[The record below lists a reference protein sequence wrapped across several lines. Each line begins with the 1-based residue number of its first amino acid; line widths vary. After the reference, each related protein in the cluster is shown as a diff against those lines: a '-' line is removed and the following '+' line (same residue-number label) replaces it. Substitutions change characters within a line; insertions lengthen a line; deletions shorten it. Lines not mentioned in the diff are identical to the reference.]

1 MKCFNNLSFG
11 VNANINNK
19 DINDGTVVGTTVSK
33 GSVSSV
39 KDDPQPIDTT
49 ISNTTETK
57 LTLDA
62 NSTIQAGQSTVTTTK
77 SLTQTIEITSVED
90 FVGSKLTI
98 NYPLPDTTDVYTLD
112 YPIDKPTI
120 IQDERKI
127 IYPASRADL
136 SPYSINCSVGIYQPD
151 VTILHPIFSGTCVVE
166 FYRKLNTIITV
177 LDSKVLHIPMGLDD
191 ISNLN
196 AFNSWE
202 FKVPSVPSI
211 FFNATPVLRL
221 SFNPLY
227 CTNDNSYENKYD
239 SLGVRIRGVNG
250 TNSYGFLGICCAIVI
265 FKS

>member
-1 MKCFNNLSFG
+1 MKCFNNLSFD

-33 GSVSSV
+33 GSVD
-39 KDDPQPIDTT
+39 KAPQPIDTT
-49 ISNTTETK
+49 IPNITETK

-62 NSTIQAGQSTVTTTK
+62 SSTIQAGQSTVTTTK

-90 FVGSKLTI
+90 FVGKLGAT
-98 NYPLPDTTDVYTLD
+98 VYTLD

-127 IYPASRADL
+127 IYPNSRADL
-136 SPYSINCSVGIYQPD
+136 SPYTINCSVGIYQPD
-151 VTILHPIFSGTCVVE
+151 ETILHPIFSGTCVVE
-166 FYRKLNTIITV
+166 FYRKLNTTITV

-196 AFNSWE
+196 AFNNWE
-202 FKVPSVPSI
+202 FKMSSVPSI
-211 FFNATPVLRL
+211 SFETTPVLRL

-227 CTNDNSYENKYD
+227 NINIEGDSSSKYD
-239 SLGVRIRGVNG
+239 NLGIRIRGVNG
-250 TNSYGFLGICCAIVI
+250 TDSYGFLGVCCAIVI